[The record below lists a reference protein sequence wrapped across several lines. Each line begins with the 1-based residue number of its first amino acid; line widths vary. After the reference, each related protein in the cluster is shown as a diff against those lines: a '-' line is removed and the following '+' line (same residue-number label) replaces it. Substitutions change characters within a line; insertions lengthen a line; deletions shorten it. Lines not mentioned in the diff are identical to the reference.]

1 MHVLVGYASARGST
15 AEVARRIGSVIE
27 GEGMSVD
34 VLPIKDVAS
43 LVDYDAVVL
52 GSAIHTQSW
61 LPEATDFM
69 RTHATELSARPVWLF
84 SVGMSAALPKA
95 LRRAAQVSQEKYL
108 LKTLSKIP
116 MLGHALYSGVSS
128 PEQMPRWVRILF
140 RLVGG
145 SFGDFRD
152 WPAIESWART
162 IASEL
167 PLPPAGPE
175 SLQIELQDV
184 ASGAWLT
191 RILQTLVS
199 QYGRTQLR
207 LVARAQDGRV
217 LYESDTFSGP
227 PLGHTPPRE
236 DWAPGME
243 AALKEL
249 TTRIRLD
256 GWHETLRGKET
267 WQLSFARSGR

>member
-1 MHVLVGYASARGST
+1 MHVLVGYASAQGST

-27 GEGMSVD
+27 TGGMSVD

-69 RTHATELSARPVWLF
+69 QTHATELSARPVWLF
-84 SVGMSAALPKA
+84 SVGMSAALPRA
-95 LRRAAQVSQEKYL
+95 LRHAAQVSQEKHL
-108 LKTLSKIP
+108 LKTLSKTP
-116 MLGHALYSGVSS
+116 MRGHTLYSGVSS
-128 PEQMPRWVRILF
+128 PEQMPRWVQILF
-140 RLVGG
+140 RLLGG

-162 IASEL
+162 IANQLS
-167 PLPPAGPE
+167 LPPAGPE
-175 SLQIELQDV
+175 SLQIELQDA
-184 ASGAWLT
+184 ASGSWLT

-207 LVARAQDGRV
+207 FVARAQDGRV

-227 PLGHTPPRE
+227 PLGGTPPRE

-243 AALKEL
+243 NALKEL
-249 TTRIRLD
+249 TARTRSD

-267 WQLSFARSGR
+267 WQLSFARSGT